1 MPGASCCVACQW
13 IEPSSTDVTDNDA
26 LICRLRVSTVDLG
39 VGIKKSPE
47 NVFRYDQ
54 QGATKEPLPIYIQA
68 KADASGI
75 KMAWT
80 DNSVAGVFDAARIHI
95 TDFARGQD
103 GSLTKGTDRV
113 IPGREVRG
121 MYTHFSGWT
130 AVLVRTSVDELY
142 PGTAPSGNRAAFV
155 QNMEIRKYRD
165 SDGVLLWSTTLEDDQ
180 DGDNYIGRIH
190 DFSLGDGRLE
200 YGEGKLGMYYKVS
213 TGQMDNWHEGDTYK
227 EADASTGAVTT
238 VVGWGCSHSMGMA
251 LSYNPGTK
259 SFGRSCV
266 TDAFPTKGLFLSGT
280 KLKAIDANQGGR
292 TDGGVGQVV
301 NDHDDGF
308 LVIFTA
314 PQVDNDIVESGAY
327 TSQMAPTGPGSDVGV
342 VRVSTSGVVIAV
354 KWLTSTVGI
363 DEMGSH
369 MTEYG
374 PDEFLVGWRVG
385 DYSDQRNSG
394 VCGASGVKY
403 YVATIRRS
411 DLSFVKEPEEVT
423 KIAPFMERD
432 GWTTFANGHGAWAA
446 PGGADKQ
453 AVVKYET
460 EVNEVQF
467 TTMLAPTAG
476 TCGNGEV
483 DFWAGETCD
492 DTSSCC
498 ENCQLVAGAQCSAGF
513 CCDVLTCRYKP
524 TTVTCALDKDENFNV
539 AGCSASNTANCGSCY
554 NGACSRFS
562 GQTKGNTDWCP
573 ATGGCMQ
580 RIAYDFGNGPT
591 CTGSFY
597 NGAKTV
603 PAGAVCAI
611 SGSQQQ
617 LCEIT
622 GTDTAICGA
631 AADPIPAY
639 SVQPPCPFCSTPA
652 GTPCALRATW
662 EEVDAMQLAGTQVHT
677 GGLGEQMTAEYE
689 SWLCLEMACAP
700 DDLACFK
707 YSETRGA
714 FDWFGFNSVLRIVA
728 VTV

>member
-1 MPGASCCVACQW
+1 
-13 IEPSSTDVTDNDA
+13 
-26 LICRLRVSTVDLG
+26 
-39 VGIKKSPE
+39 
-47 NVFRYDQ
+47 
-54 QGATKEPLPIYIQA
+54 
-68 KADASGI
+68 
-75 KMAWT
+75 
-80 DNSVAGVFDAARIHI
+80 
-95 TDFARGQD
+95 
-103 GSLTKGTDRV
+103 
-113 IPGREVRG
+113 
-121 MYTHFSGWT
+121 
-130 AVLVRTSVDELY
+130 
-142 PGTAPSGNRAAFV
+142 
-155 QNMEIRKYRD
+155 
-165 SDGVLLWSTTLEDDQ
+165 
-180 DGDNYIGRIH
+180 
-190 DFSLGDGRLE
+190 
-200 YGEGKLGMYYKVS
+200 
-213 TGQMDNWHEGDTYK
+213 
-227 EADASTGAVTT
+227 
-238 VVGWGCSHSMGMA
+238 
-251 LSYNPGTK
+251 
-259 SFGRSCV
+259 
-266 TDAFPTKGLFLSGT
+266 
-280 KLKAIDANQGGR
+280 
-292 TDGGVGQVV
+292 
-301 NDHDDGF
+301 
-308 LVIFTA
+308 
-314 PQVDNDIVESGAY
+314 
-327 TSQMAPTGPGSDVGV
+327 
-342 VRVSTSGVVIAV
+342 
-354 KWLTSTVGI
+354 
-363 DEMGSH
+363 
-369 MTEYG
+369 
-374 PDEFLVGWRVG
+374 
-385 DYSDQRNSG
+385 
-394 VCGASGVKY
+394 
-403 YVATIRRS
+403 
-411 DLSFVKEPEEVT
+411 
-423 KIAPFMERD
+423 MERD

-689 SWLCLEMACAP
+689 VGSPPHANPDTPKDIPGSPDPNPNLLMPSVHVCSPTACSPDCGWCHRCVRGPTSVVAAGPRLWLLL
-700 DDLACFK
+700 LAC
-707 YSETRGA
+707 
-714 FDWFGFNSVLRIVA
+714 VL
-728 VTV
+728 